1 MKLRLSILAILMLVF
16 VAACD
21 GGLPPTEII
30 IEVESTREVTREV
43 TRVVMVTVDPS
54 QSGPLPVES
63 SVTPEETSEATEAA
77 DATAEVSAAR
87 TTTAP
92 TATVNLTPSIT
103 PTVDPFPT
111 PVTGQIY
118 VAEQVFQRGRMFW
131 LNPIN
136 QIWVI
141 TTNDDGELIWQ
152 IYQDEFEEGMP
163 ESEPDF
169 APTEP
174 GLLQPIRGFG
184 LLWRENDV
192 LRAQLGWAIADEV
205 GYLAN
210 YEYHYG
216 GTLDANN
223 TFVQGS
229 GYHIIEALSR
239 EVYRFN
245 EGTWDWEVL
254 EQEE

>member
-1 MKLRLSILAILMLVF
+1 MKLRLSILAILMLMF

-21 GGLPPTEII
+21 GGLPPTEILI
-30 IEVESTREVTREV
+30 EVTREV
-43 TRVVMVTVDPS
+43 TRVVMVTVDPNL
-54 QSGPLPVES
+54 SGPVPVEPS
-63 SVTPEETSEATEAA
+63 GTPE
-77 DATAEVSAAR
+77 ATAEVTETPDSTAEVSTTR
-87 TTTAP
+87 TVAP
-92 TATVNLTPSIT
+92 TATINRTPSVT

-111 PVTGQIY
+111 PITGQIY
-118 VAEQVFQRGRMFW
+118 VAEQVFQRGSMFW
-131 LNPIN
+131 LGPIN

-141 TTNDDGELIWQ
+141 TTNDDGEPIWQ
-152 IYQDEFEEGMP
+152 IYEDNFEEGMP
-163 ESEPDF
+163 ESEADF

-192 LRAQLGWAIADEV
+192 LRTQLGWAIAEEV

-216 GTLDANN
+216 GTLDTSN

-229 GYHIIEALSR
+229 GYHVIESLSGD
-239 EVYRFN
+239 VFRFN
-245 EGTWDWEVL
+245 EGTWDWELV